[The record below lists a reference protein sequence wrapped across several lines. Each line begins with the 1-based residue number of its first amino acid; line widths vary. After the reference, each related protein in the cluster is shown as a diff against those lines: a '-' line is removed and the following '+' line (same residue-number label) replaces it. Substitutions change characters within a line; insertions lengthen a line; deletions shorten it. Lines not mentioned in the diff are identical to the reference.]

1 MKHRRTGS
9 WRVKIVTISLFLWKF
24 SCTQIKIGLQLK
36 SVSANNSYKP
46 AALQISQALSLS
58 LSFNSNSYIYLFW
71 FTEVCK
77 QLAPLNTRHW
87 GTRYILRTHVLD
99 FRNKL
104 NIIKQ
109 AKKFDMKL
117 REVVQTCQYSW
128 YLLSKLWTIYH
139 ILFNF
144 LVPHI

>member
-58 LSFNSNSYIYLFW
+58 LSFNLNSYIYLFW
-71 FTEVCK
+71 FKEVCK

-109 AKKFDMKL
+109 GTKFWY
-117 REVVQTCQYSW
+117 EVERGSANLSIFMIFVEQTLNNISH
-128 YLLSKLWTIYH
+128 T
-139 ILFNF
+139 FNF